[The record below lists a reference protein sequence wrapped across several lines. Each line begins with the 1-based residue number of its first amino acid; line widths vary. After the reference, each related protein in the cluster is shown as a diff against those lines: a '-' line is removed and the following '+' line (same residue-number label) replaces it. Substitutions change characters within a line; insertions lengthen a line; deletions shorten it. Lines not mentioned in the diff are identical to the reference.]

1 MLKNIYRLYYL
12 STFTSIIEKMPYKV
26 KITGT
31 GSYIPNLVT
40 SNESFQDWTFLNEDG
55 SNIDSSNSIIIE
67 KFKDITGIH
76 ERRYIDDNLVN
87 SDIAFFAA
95 ERAIATANINPE
107 ELDYLIVAHNYGDIK
122 HNSVQSDTVPSL
134 ASRVKHL
141 LKIQNPNCVAYD
153 ILFGCPG
160 WLESVI
166 HANAFITSGMAKK
179 CLVIGSETLSRV
191 IDKFDRDSMI
201 YSDGAGAVVLEAVN
215 EDDSEGIIA
224 HQTVTHTKE
233 EAHFIYFGKSNDKTQ
248 KENTHYIKMY
258 GRKVY
263 NFALTQVPLAM
274 KSCLDKSGVD
284 ISKIKKIL
292 IHQANEKMDEAICER
307 FYALYNLPM
316 PKHVMPMSI
325 SELGN
330 SSVATIPTLLDLLI
344 KGKLKITP
352 LKKENTSCLPV

>member
-166 HANAFITSGMAKK
+166 HRP
-179 CLVIGSETLSRV
+179 GS
-191 IDKFDRDSMI
+191 
-201 YSDGAGAVVLEAVN
+201 
-215 EDDSEGIIA
+215 
-224 HQTVTHTKE
+224 
-233 EAHFIYFGKSNDKTQ
+233 
-248 KENTHYIKMY
+248 
-258 GRKVY
+258 
-263 NFALTQVPLAM
+263 
-274 KSCLDKSGVD
+274 
-284 ISKIKKIL
+284 
-292 IHQANEKMDEAICER
+292 
-307 FYALYNLPM
+307 
-316 PKHVMPMSI
+316 
-325 SELGN
+325 
-330 SSVATIPTLLDLLI
+330 
-344 KGKLKITP
+344 
-352 LKKENTSCLPV
+352 

>member
-248 KENTHYIKMY
+248 KKTPI
-258 GRKVY
+258 
-263 NFALTQVPLAM
+263 
-274 KSCLDKSGVD
+274 
-284 ISKIKKIL
+284 IL
-292 IHQANEKMDEAICER
+292 KCMAER
-307 FYALYNLPM
+307 CIILP
-316 PKHVMPMSI
+316 
-325 SELGN
+325 
-330 SSVATIPTLLDLLI
+330 
-344 KGKLKITP
+344 
-352 LKKENTSCLPV
+352 